1 MDLKE
6 LQWDCPVSGIY
17 KLTSPNG
24 KSYIGKTTNLYARL
38 NQYKNLHCKNQTY
51 LYHAI
56 KKYGWENFKVELLE
70 QVEDEDLDILDTTLN
85 ELEIKYIAEFRVTER
100 DKGYNIS
107 SGGEGGRLTEETKRK
122 IGEGNRGKILSAET
136 KEKISKARMGT
147 VFTEETKRR
156 MSEARVG
163 IKLAEETKKKMS
175 ETRLKMSP
183 KDRRKMSKEVNQLD
197 LQGNFIKSWGSLKE
211 AAIGVGLKSSSGIS
225 AACKDT
231 QKTSKGFKWEY
242 KIK

>member
-85 ELEIKYIAEFRVTER
+85 ELEIKYIAEFGVNDRSL
-100 DKGYNIS
+100 GYNIAK
-107 SGGEGGRLTEETKRK
+107 GGVGGTHSE
-122 IGEGNRGKILSAET
+122 ET
-136 KEKISKARMGT
+136 KEKISKVRMGT

-156 MSEARVG
+156 MSEAKVG

-225 AACKDT
+225 AACKGT
-231 QKTSKGFKWEY
+231 QKTAKGFKWEY
-242 KIK
+242 KIN